1 MLEFFNLFVLI
12 IKHSKNS
19 NNQRLIPTF
28 RSGYYYQL
36 NQSAVTEA
44 DYAGQNNGTLYPS
57 LLFALDVSA
66 TQGNNGSRLITER
79 VHLVL
84 SDLMTTDNIGNNRTR
99 TEMEVRADLMDVWQR
114 ILLEYQHVA
123 KQAELR
129 DFVSSFPKIVSNF
142 QYTFGFNENQDRL
155 LNMYIEFDIQYE
167 IPCTIQ
173 PNFDYDAAKAD
184 ATLPFP
190 VLARF
195 DYNNPTYPNDR
206 NPPV

>member
-19 NNQRLIPTF
+19 SNKPLVNTF
-28 RSGYYYQL
+28 RSGFYYQL

-44 DYAGQNNGTLYPS
+44 DYVSQNNGTLYPS
-57 LLFALDVSA
+57 LLFGLDVSA

-84 SDLMTTDNIGNNRTR
+84 SDLMDTDNIGNNRTR
-99 TEMEVRADLMDVWQR
+99 TEMEVRADLMDIWQR
-114 ILLEYQHVA
+114 ILLEYQRAV
-123 KQAELR
+123 KQVQLK
-129 DFVSSFPKIVSNF
+129 DFANSFPQITSNF
-142 QYTFGFNENQDRL
+142 QYTFDYNQNQDRL

-184 ATLPFP
+184 TTLPFP
-190 VLARF
+190 VLERF